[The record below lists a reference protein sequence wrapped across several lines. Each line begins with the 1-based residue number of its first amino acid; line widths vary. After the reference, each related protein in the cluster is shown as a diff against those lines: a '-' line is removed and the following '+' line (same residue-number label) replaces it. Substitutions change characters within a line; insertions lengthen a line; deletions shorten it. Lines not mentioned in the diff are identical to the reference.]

1 MSSGSEPLSQPVRR
15 RRRRRKQEPTG
26 WKAIPNVAKL
36 LIATCLLVMIVV
48 PVAIQQSLVALRAID
63 KSALP
68 LATPSSL
75 VIAEASLDLATR
87 TIVGSV
93 KNTSKSSF
101 KDVQVSYNIRDAA
114 GREIGT
120 TLATIAGV
128 GPNEIARFRTDPLP
142 ENGREFVL
150 REVAGTAR

>member
-1 MSSGSEPLSQPVRR
+1 M
-15 RRRRRKQEPTG
+15 
-26 WKAIPNVAKL
+26 
-36 LIATCLLVMIVV
+36 
-48 PVAIQQSLVALRAID
+48 
-63 KSALP
+63 P

-101 KDVQVSYNIRDAA
+101 KDVQVSYNIRDAT
-114 GREIGT
+114 GREIGA

-128 GPNEIARFRTDPLP
+128 GPNETARFRTDPLP